1 MSLMILILLH
11 PIVSKLKILTP
22 RWFLS
27 DSCEIR
33 KTLFINEKHCIC
45 DRGRI
50 DEARL
55 AAALPAREAER
66 DERIEKKRRGV
77 TGQYAGKRL
86 VLTCI
91 KIQEHKEKKPQSGG
105 REPVIHEGQRR
116 LVSEMFT
123 YHKER
128 HRKREKKEEVHQQTR
143 REELERKEGRQGA
156 K

>member
-1 MSLMILILLH
+1 M
-11 PIVSKLKILTP
+11 
-22 RWFLS
+22 
-27 DSCEIR
+27 
-33 KTLFINEKHCIC
+33 
-45 DRGRI
+45 

-66 DERIEKKRRGV
+66 DERIEIGV
-77 TGQYAGKRL
+77 TGQYVGKRL

-105 REPVIHEGQRR
+105 RETVIHEGQRR

-123 YHKER
+123 YHNKR
-128 HRKREKKEEVHQQTR
+128 HRKREKKEEAHQQRR

>member
-1 MSLMILILLH
+1 MR
-11 PIVSKLKILTP
+11 LK
-22 RWFLS
+22 
-27 DSCEIR
+27 
-33 KTLFINEKHCIC
+33 KTLFINEKNCIC
-45 DRGRI
+45 DRGRV

-66 DERIEKKRRGV
+66 DKRKEKKRWGG
-77 TGQYAGKRL
+77 TGQYVGKRL

-91 KIQEHKEKKPQSGG
+91 MIREDKAKKPQSGG

-128 HRKREKKEEVHQQTR
+128 HRKRGKKEEAHQQTSR
-143 REELERKEGRQGA
+143 GELERKEGRQGA